1 MIVKINDN
9 FSVRLETQ
17 DSKQYFICLTVFDK
31 ERQEHYTTIS
41 YITQLIELVEVL
53 RAFSSNKLD
62 ANKLYYFKNFT
73 ARVSRKDKQYS
84 VQISFSNWPYSF
96 YFDKLEA
103 NIFASQLQK
112 IVSISSFYNDE

>member
-1 MIVKINDN
+1 MLIKFNNI
-9 FSVRLETQ
+9 FSVNLDTQ
-17 DSKQYFICLTVFDK
+17 NSKQYFVCLKAFHEVHQK
-31 ERQEHYTTIS
+31 HYAI
-41 YITQLIELVEVL
+41 IQHIAQLIELVEVL
-53 RAFSSNKLD
+53 KAFSSNKLD

-112 IVSISSFYNDE
+112 IVSISSFYDDE

>member
-53 RAFSSNKLD
+53 RAFSSNKLN
-62 ANKLYYFKNFT
+62 ANKRYKFKDFT
-73 ARVSRKDKQYS
+73 AKVSRKNEQYFA
-84 VQISFSNWPYSF
+84 QIHFNNWSYNY

-112 IVSISSFYNDE
+112 IISVSSLYGNR